1 MGKDKKL
8 DKKKAKK
15 AAEKASAKVIAKKDR
30 ENAKGGLKGGDIRKA
45 KKAGKLVEA
54 TVVTGDPTIIDG
66 KKAKKAAREAAFN
79 AYAAEVI
86 AAGGVPFS
94 FDEWKRRPG
103 EPAVEENAA
112 ARARREMHER
122 IESLEKVATSSRGHS
137 SDDRDVARMELALI
151 RPNLAAAENPGVARE
166 GESAQDYQWRRD
178 AEKKALEA
186 FSKMDVEGQRA
197 YIASKREQ
205 RDLDAN
211 AEWSA
216 ARDGVD
222 PAEAKADAEAA
233 RKVEVAEA
241 IKKAQG
247 VEPGS
252 AGPEPKA
259 KKGNVDVTQF
269 ESYGAPAVKGKHAQ
283 EATEVETETGREFAV
298 GEAEVGE
305 TVEAIA
311 DPDVVTFVDPV
322 TNQGFD
328 PDQNIPTNG
337 NGRPLVWDE
346 AAGKLVAM
354 TRVTTAID
362 KLENKAL
369 LEAWKL
375 RNVLAGVALDL
386 DRANAE
392 PETGVSIVAQ
402 ADELAKAYEQAIKK
416 TDKLD
421 RKGELFAGER
431 AIRLGDAKKVYDR
444 GMDALAEE
452 AMELAGVHLKA
463 EHGTHLHMLTAIYDT
478 EGPDA
483 LRARDDVTPADMADV
498 QAYATACKKLGLEV
512 VDVER
517 RIVVKAKGHTGTLDR
532 TYYYKA
538 EGATRRTKVVGDL
551 KTGRI
556 DYGAGKIAT
565 QIGDYADGEIYDPLT
580 HEFGKL
586 GASRAVG
593 LLIHLPAGTA
603 TCTIYELDLRKGFEG
618 LKLVDA
624 VTDWRRST
632 TEAQAYRGNSP
643 FYRELVKVEPG
654 DTPKES

>member
-30 ENAKGGLKGGDIRKA
+30 ENAKGGLKHGEFKKA

-66 KKAKKAAREAAFN
+66 KKAKKAESDARVSAMNE
-79 AYAAEVI
+79 
-86 AAGGVPFS
+86 
-94 FDEWKRRPG
+94 
-103 EPAVEENAA
+103 
-112 ARARREMHER
+112 RATL
-122 IESLEKVATSSRGHS
+122 LEKIASDLDGHS

-166 GESAQDYQWRRD
+166 GESEQDYQWRRD
-178 AEKKALEA
+178 AEKKELEA
-186 FSKMDVEGQRA
+186 FSKMDDDGKRA
-197 YIASKREQ
+197 YIAQKREQ
-205 RDLDAN
+205 RELDAN

-222 PAEAKADAEAA
+222 PAEAKAEDDAA
-233 RKVEVAEA
+233 RKAEVAEA

-259 KKGNVDVTQF
+259 KKGDVDVTKF
-269 ESYGAPAVKGKHAQ
+269 ESYGAPAVKGEH

-305 TVEAIA
+305 TVETIA

-322 TNQGFD
+322 TNQEFN

-392 PETGVSIVAQ
+392 PEAGVSIVAQ

-431 AIRLGDAKKVYDR
+431 AIRLADAKKVYDR

-478 EGPDA
+478 EGADA

-498 QAYATACKKLGLEV
+498 QAYAAACKKLGLEV

-565 QIGDYADGEIYDPLT
+565 QIGDYADGETYDPLT

-603 TCTIYELDLRKGFEG
+603 TCTIYELDLQKGFEG

-632 TEAQAYRGNSP
+632 TEAQAYRGKTP